1 MPREERSARH
11 RVLIIDD
18 EESTRLLLARYLSK
32 DLKIE
37 AQLAGTC
44 EQALRFAGDYA
55 YDAILL
61 DLLMPGI
68 GGLEAIDRIL
78 AMKDITP
85 ESKGPEEF
93 NRQRRFYAN
102 GMGGLPIIGDA
113 DHVAKSL
120 ADLSNAGLTGIGISF
135 INYLDEL
142 PFFRDEV
149 LPRLERLGVRE
160 PIRTTLTSFDRG
172 TP

>member
-68 GGLEAIDRIL
+68 GGLEVLREIRSAS
-78 AMKDITP
+78 P
-85 ESKGPEEF
+85 
-93 NRQRRFYAN
+93 
-102 GMGGLPIIGDA
+102 
-113 DHVAKSL
+113 
-120 ADLSNAGLTGIGISF
+120 NASSPSRTWSAS
-135 INYLDEL
+135 
-142 PFFRDEV
+142 RWAW
-149 LPRLERLGVRE
+149 LPRASCRAR
-160 PIRTTLTSFDRG
+160 PPSARSSRAANPHDDHPATRCFQAPMSAA
-172 TP
+172 

>member
-1 MPREERSARH
+1 MPREQRPARH

-68 GGLEAIDRIL
+68 GGLEVLREIRSAAPNAATPVLVISVVSDQETIERCL
-78 AMKDITP
+78 AAGASAYHVKP
-85 ESKGPEEF
+85 V
-93 NRQRRFYAN
+93 RRAE
-102 GMGGLPIIGDA
+102 I
-113 DHVAKSL
+113 VASIQGQL
-120 ADLSNAGLTGIGISF
+120 ASRRKPL
-135 INYLDEL
+135 
-142 PFFRDEV
+142 R
-149 LPRLERLGVRE
+149 
-160 PIRTTLTSFDRG
+160 
-172 TP
+172 